1 MANTRGKRK
10 ETAPVDEVME
20 KVDMT
25 TPLADEIMEK
35 ETSPVDEVMEKETSP
50 VKFEKGIGEHAMAE
64 GYVTGTVNCQN
75 LNVRKAP
82 AMGSTIL
89 KIIPKD
95 TKVTI
100 LGSVNDAWYKV
111 RVGEIETGFCMKEFM
126 QIP

>member
-20 KVDMT
+20 KTDT
-25 TPLADEIMEK
+25 TTA
-35 ETSPVDEVMEKETSP
+35 P
-50 VKFEKGIGEHAMAE
+50 VKANRK
-64 GYVTGTVNCQN
+64 GTVNCQN

-100 LGSVNDAWYKV
+100 LDSVNDAWYKV
-111 RVGEIETGFCMKEFM
+111 RVGEIETGFCMKEF
-126 QIP
+126 INVPAK